1 MSDGIS
7 VEIINLSAFEAAM
20 AGGPAIVISELQTA
34 GRVIALRGDAL
45 SKFYAPVRTGN
56 LRNSVYGRSSGG
68 SGGVEAIFGA
78 SADYAIFVDK
88 GRRPGATMP
97 PSGVLLPF
105 MGSVGIP
112 ANAEFPIRRA
122 IGRKGIKA
130 RPFVTRA
137 FNEIK
142 GGFVYEQFGAAIGRA
157 LKRIW
162 G

>member
-20 AGGPAIVISELQTA
+20 AGGPAILVSELQTA
-34 GRVIALRGDAL
+34 GRVIAVRGDAL
-45 SKFYAPVRTGN
+45 SKVYAPVRTGN
-56 LRNSVYGRSSGG
+56 LRNSVYNRTSGG

-78 SADYAIFVDK
+78 SADYAIFVEK
-88 GRRPGATMP
+88 GRRPGARMP
-97 PSGVLLPF
+97 PSGVLLAA
-105 MGSVGIP
+105 GIP
-112 ANAEFPIRRA
+112 AEAEFVVRRS
-122 IGRKGIKA
+122 IGRKGIPP
-130 RPFVTRA
+130 RSFVGRA
-137 FNEIK
+137 FNELK